1 MVILGIGYNWVYHTI
16 LNDSISASWWMAMMP
31 SKTQKLFTG
40 RCSLLIQGTISFQH
54 QNCEISRRQWVS
66 HLEPESVIPRRDI
79 VTHTTHTPI
88 ESWTCIA
95 IAIKWADLVPLAPPA
110 VQWKIWDLKLD
121 CSILKLTGQSMVCET
136 LIFFTKTNLPIYT
149 PSLSFGPSSI
159 FAVCSDVLP
168 WSMDKIWATKLHRCS
183 SGHLHP
189 PPKKKKHDRVDQSLV
204 TCLGSQHVR
213 KKRGFFWHARA
224 QKVPVWIYSRG
235 HPVVDTFWIWEWD
248 PIAWPLNQPNTEAF
262 TQWFPSLQ
270 FSKSSYLQ

>member
-1 MVILGIGYNWVYHTI
+1 MVILGIGYNWVYHSI

-54 QNCEISRRQWVS
+54 QNCEISRRQWAS

-88 ESWTCIA
+88 KSWTCIA

-136 LIFFTKTNLPIYT
+136 LIFLPKPIYPYIHLHY
-149 PSLSFGPSSI
+149 PS
-159 FAVCSDVLP
+159 V
-168 WSMDKIWATKLHRCS
+168 LHRFLPFARMFFHGPWIKFEPQS
-183 SGHLHP
+183 STVAALAISIP
-189 PPKKKKHDRVDQSLV
+189 PQKKNMIV
-204 TCLGSQHVR
+204 
-213 KKRGFFWHARA
+213 
-224 QKVPVWIYSRG
+224 
-235 HPVVDTFWIWEWD
+235 
-248 PIAWPLNQPNTEAF
+248 
-262 TQWFPSLQ
+262 
-270 FSKSSYLQ
+270 